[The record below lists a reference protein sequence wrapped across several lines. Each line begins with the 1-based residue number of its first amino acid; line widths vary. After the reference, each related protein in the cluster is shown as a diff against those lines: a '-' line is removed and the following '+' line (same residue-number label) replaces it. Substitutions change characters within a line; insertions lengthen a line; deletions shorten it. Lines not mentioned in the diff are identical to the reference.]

1 MASTP
6 VKILRPY
13 DSALTVK
20 LVSAGGTGTPNAS
33 GYACTNTSGLQAFTV
48 TEALVGVFYVYA
60 YDAGDEIAYNGY
72 VTLADTTAVHRC
84 VDDIDTKDNSYVA
97 ASFSVT
103 ANTNAITA
111 AASAAIAAAE
121 IVKVPRAAAAVTAGD
136 PHQRHLEDAEGDT
149 LQTIYEVIDG
159 DI

>member
-84 VDDIDTKDNSYVA
+84 VDDIDTKDNAY
-97 ASFSVT
+97 
-103 ANTNAITA
+103 TA
-111 AASAAIAAAE
+111 AQEVAKI
-121 IVKVPRAAAAVTAGD
+121 PRAATAVTAGD